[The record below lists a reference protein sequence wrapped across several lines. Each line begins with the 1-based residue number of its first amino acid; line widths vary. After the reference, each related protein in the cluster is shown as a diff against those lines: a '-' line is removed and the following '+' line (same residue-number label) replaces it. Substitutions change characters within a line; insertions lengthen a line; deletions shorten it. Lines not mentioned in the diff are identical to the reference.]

1 MAQRIQAAQSSV
13 LFAVMAPEG
22 SGPVLDSLRKI
33 ASWPFVFSYGT
44 VETDKGLA
52 VQKPDGAMG
61 EVTGFAALTKN
72 VPPPFKAEFSG
83 GPGIHIHDKF
93 VVVDFNAANP
103 TVFMGSSNLAAGGEE
118 QNGDSLAMIEDE
130 SIATMYA
137 IEAIALFDHF
147 HFNERAN
154 AATAATPLTL
164 WFPGKAGQPT
174 AWWKPYYDITQIQ
187 FRDRCLFAG
196 VPLPPGLPS
205 VKHVDWSAMDA
216 VAKPAK
222 ARRAAAR
229 ASRKPTR
236 RRAAPARSARRK
248 PRRR

>member
-1 MAQRIQAAQSSV
+1 M
-13 LFAVMAPEG
+13 
-22 SGPVLDSLRKI
+22 
-33 ASWPFVFSYGT
+33 
-44 VETDKGLA
+44 
-52 VQKPDGAMG
+52 GA
-61 EVTGFAALTKN
+61 VTGFAALTKN

-103 TVFMGSSNLAAGGEE
+103 TVFMGSSNLAAGGEQ

-137 IEAIALFDHF
+137 IEAVALFDHF
-147 HFNERAN
+147 HFNEKAN

-164 WFPGKAGQPT
+164 WFPGKGGQPT
-174 AWWKPYYDITQIQ
+174 PWWKPYYDPTQIQ

-196 VPLPPGLPS
+196 VALPPGLQS
-205 VKHVDWSAMDA
+205 VKHVDWSSMDA
-216 VAKPAK
+216 AAKPAK
-222 ARRAAAR
+222 PKRRAKAR

-236 RRAAPARSARRK
+236 SRTTSGRTARRK